1 MLTSFAYVVTLMRK
15 DFVEYC
21 NEKLSKIGLS
31 QGLLFF
37 ILYIGKHPACSP
49 KELSEALHMDIGHT
63 ARSLNKLIQT
73 GFIIQATNPKDRRA
87 HILNLTEHGQDSF
100 RISHELFFS
109 WDDEVLCMLNEDER
123 TQLFMLLTKLV
134 HKDNCCLVNN
144 QNMEKEV

>member
-1 MLTSFAYVVTLMRK
+1 MLSSLAYVVTLMRK

-21 NEKLSKIGLS
+21 NEQLSKIGLS

-37 ILYIGKHPACSP
+37 ILYIGKHPTCSP

-73 GFIIQATNPKDRRA
+73 GFILQETNPKDRRA
-87 HILNLTEHGQDSF
+87 HILNLTEHGQDAF

-109 WDDEVLCMLNEDER
+109 WDDEVLCNLSEDER
-123 TQLFMLLTKLV
+123 LQLFLILDKV
-134 HKDNCCLVNN
+134 IDNNHRCLRKN
-144 QNMEKEV
+144 

>member
-1 MLTSFAYVVTLMRK
+1 MLSSLAYVVTLMRK

-21 NEKLSKIGLS
+21 NEQLSKIGLS

-73 GFIIQATNPKDRRA
+73 GFILQETNPKDRRA
-87 HILNLTEHGQDSF
+87 HILNLTEHGQDAF

-109 WDDEVLCMLNEDER
+109 WDDEVLCNLSEDER
-123 TQLFMLLTKLV
+123 LQLFLILDKV
-134 HKDNCCLVNN
+134 IDNNHRCLRKN
-144 QNMEKEV
+144 

>member
-1 MLTSFAYVVTLMRK
+1 MLSSLAYVVTLMRK
-15 DFVEYC
+15 DFIEYC
-21 NEKLSKIGLS
+21 NEQLSKIGLS

-73 GFIIQATNPKDRRA
+73 GFILQETNPKDRRA
-87 HILNLTEHGQDSF
+87 HILNLTDLGQDAY

-109 WDDEVLCMLNEDER
+109 WDNEVLCTLNDDER
-123 TQLFMLLTKLV
+123 EQLFILLDKV
-134 HKDNCCLVNN
+134 MHNN
-144 QNMEKEV
+144 NRCSRK

>member
-1 MLTSFAYVVTLMRK
+1 MLSSLAYVVTLMRK
-15 DFVEYC
+15 DFNEYC
-21 NEKLSKIGLS
+21 NEQLSKIGLS

-73 GFIIQATNPKDRRA
+73 GFILQETNPKDRRA
-87 HILNLTEHGQDSF
+87 HILNLTDLGQDAF

-109 WDDEVLCMLNEDER
+109 WDNEVLCTLNDDER
-123 TQLFMLLTKLV
+123 EQLFILLDKV
-134 HKDNCCLVNN
+134 MYNN
-144 QNMEKEV
+144 NRCSRK

>member
-1 MLTSFAYVVTLMRK
+1 MLSSLAYVVTLMRK

-21 NEKLSKIGLS
+21 NEQLSKIGLS

-73 GFIIQATNPKDRRA
+73 GFILQETNPKDRRA
-87 HILNLTEHGQDSF
+87 HILNLTEHGQDAF

-109 WDDEVLCMLNEDER
+109 WDDEVLCYLSEDER
-123 TQLFMLLTKLV
+123 LQLFLILDKV
-134 HKDNCCLVNN
+134 IDNNHRCLRKN
-144 QNMEKEV
+144 